1 MPKAKNTNNVVIPHL
16 VNAFTEETVTTI
28 AEIKNEYNLVTEN
41 FKGFVNWDLKFKS
54 IIKMALQYNMVP
66 LIRKRG
72 SWTFVAV
79 LDEELKD
86 LFIFTKKANIE
97 KVIKNFGKGNI
108 HYFHAFVGINKSI
121 KLDDCQMEFFTKT
134 TSEYEEK
141 RIDEVRNIL
150 SEDYPRV
157 NQVIFIVAEE
167 ENRRITSVE
176 AILYDRFFNEIEK
189 TNYSEYISGEHYS
202 ELFVE
207 DEDFSKDEENIVIPK
222 IKENIK
228 KSKSY
233 NQIPKD
239 IYIEK
244 LEENEEI

>member
-1 MPKAKNTNNVVIPHL
+1 
-16 VNAFTEETVTTI
+16 
-28 AEIKNEYNLVTEN
+28 
-41 FKGFVNWDLKFKS
+41 
-54 IIKMALQYNMVP
+54 
-66 LIRKRG
+66 
-72 SWTFVAV
+72 
-79 LDEELKD
+79 
-86 LFIFTKKANIE
+86 
-97 KVIKNFGKGNI
+97 
-108 HYFHAFVGINKSI
+108 
-121 KLDDCQMEFFTKT
+121 